1 MTIQDELNK
10 YGELIT
16 GVTIDRGDGDEYF
29 DVIDARRN
37 TLNHVWLRLENEDYI
52 DAQWLESCDIVKFHL
67 KSEVII
73 KEDVKYIITLKESEL
88 KGIVNTLMDTY
99 DRLIETLSKSDSIV
113 ENYNELPDK
122 IWGIKR
128 KLQNIVKGKD
138 EA

>member
-10 YGELIT
+10 YGNLIT

-29 DVIDARRN
+29 DVIGAERN
-37 TLNHVWLRLENEDYI
+37 ALNNVWLRLENEDYI
-52 DAQWLESCDIVKFHL
+52 DAQWLESCDKVKFHL
-67 KSEVII
+67 KNEVII